1 MSVVAI
7 GGTTPFER
15 TARPRWM
22 MPAIGAALLVALQLA
37 LRSLDRFDE
46 FPESL
51 YIHLADPID
60 ELQDWMQENRLTSP
74 LFTWFLEPF
83 RHSVNDTLNWLT
95 DFFLG
100 LPWFTLPVVAFAPG
114 GWA

>member
-7 GGTTPFER
+7 GGTAPVER

-22 MPAIGAALLVALQLA
+22 MPAVGAALLVALQLA

-60 ELQDWMQENRLTSP
+60 ELQDWIQDEPPHLPAVHVVPRAVPTLRQRHARLAHR
-74 LFTWFLEPF
+74 L
-83 RHSVNDTLNWLT
+83 
-95 DFFLG
+95 
-100 LPWFTLPVVAFAPG
+100 LPRAAVVHVARRRVRV
-114 GWA
+114 